1 MKLVTFSGRGST
13 RTTTRPDFSN
23 DTTCMQVYQAHF
35 GCTPVVVP
43 SYSDSRNRSQS
54 YRRPRCYNA
63 VFTRAWHG
71 ARTSRPATTYCLVC
85 GVGAVSNRPAPQSRF
100 QEVALLRGEQVEDIQ
115 VVAMLVRRC
124 IAGDA
129 AAWEEIVQTYNRRIY
144 NICYRFAGSAD
155 DAQDLTQDV
164 FIKMYRTL
172 SSYDSSKGAFVTW
185 VTTITRNL
193 LVDHF
198 RKTKQDRM
206 TDSMDTTAS
215 DHEDAQPL
223 SEQIPDQSAPPDA
236 RVRSREVSETVH
248 QALAKLSPELREAL
262 ILRDLQDMDYREIAT
277 VLRVPE
283 GTVKSRINRGRAE
296 LARLLQRTYRQVM

>member
-1 MKLVTFSGRGST
+1 M
-13 RTTTRPDFSN
+13 
-23 DTTCMQVYQAHF
+23 
-35 GCTPVVVP
+35 
-43 SYSDSRNRSQS
+43 
-54 YRRPRCYNA
+54 
-63 VFTRAWHG
+63 
-71 ARTSRPATTYCLVC
+71 
-85 GVGAVSNRPAPQSRF
+85 
-100 QEVALLRGEQVEDIQ
+100 EDVQ

-129 AAWEEIVQTYNRRIY
+129 AAWEEIVQNYHRRIY

-164 FIKMYRTL
+164 FIKIYRTL
-172 SSYDSSKGAFVTW
+172 SSYDTNKGAFATW
-185 VTTITRNL
+185 ITTITRNL

-206 TDSMDTTAS
+206 TDSLDAAPS

-223 SEQIPDQSAPPDA
+223 SDRIEDKSAPPDA
-236 RVRSREVSETVH
+236 RVRSREVGETVH
-248 QALAKLSPELREAL
+248 AALAKLSPELREAV

-277 VLRVPE
+277 ALKVPE
-283 GTVKSRINRGRAE
+283 GTVKSRINRGRVE